1 MNSYSDHNNS
11 IQHWS
16 KISLLNDCR
25 RKKNFKIDHIL
36 CLMVRWALK
45 KKNSESRS
53 LKWAKY
59 SRPRPWTCN
68 THTLSY
74 TLNVIQVREL
84 KLKRVIHK
92 FIIQSKN
99 FIDIFDFIINTDCY
113 ENQIYIY
120 IYRIYYIYGQRWID
134 IRKIIYYYASSPRYF
149 ASVQTAWLMKL
160 EATGK
165 RDYVDNLVRYPTPLN
180 ISIAVLLIAVI
191 LSPPSY
197 SSAVLQDRWVEEL
210 FKSSFSCLISF
221 HLTKKRVHNN
231 GNE

>member
-11 IQHWS
+11 IQHWP

-36 CLMVRWALK
+36 CLMVRWALKK

-120 IYRIYYIYGQRWID
+120 ISYLLYLWTTMNRHQKDNLLLCILPALFRVGANSLINEARSYGQ
-134 IRKIIYYYASSPRYF
+134 
-149 ASVQTAWLMKL
+149 
-160 EATGK
+160 K
-165 RDYVDNLVRYPTPLN
+165 RLR
-180 ISIAVLLIAVI
+180 
-191 LSPPSY
+191 
-197 SSAVLQDRWVEEL
+197 R
-210 FKSSFSCLISF
+210 
-221 HLTKKRVHNN
+221 
-231 GNE
+231 